1 MKSEVE
7 KKSHTIDVISDV
19 VCPWCFIGKR
29 NLEAALASWRQENPG
44 EETPQVR
51 WHAFQLNPGLAQE
64 GIPRERYVAE
74 KFGGPERAK
83 EIYAR
88 VARAGSQAGIDFR
101 FDAIQRQPNTVDAHR
116 LIHRADAAG
125 VQDKMVEALF
135 RGYFLDAVDLTNRDN
150 LVDLASGA
158 GLDREEI
165 AAYLAGEQDRL
176 LIENAD
182 HRART
187 IGVQGVPFFIFDQ
200 KYAVSG
206 AQPPEVLLDILY
218 KAREDI
224 AAAPQ

>member
-1 MKSEVE
+1 ML
-7 KKSHTIDVISDV
+7 IDVISDV

-29 NLEAALASWRQENPG
+29 NLEAALRTWNQQNPG
-44 EETPQVR
+44 EESPRVR
-51 WHAFQLNPGLAQE
+51 WHPFQLNPGLPQE

-88 VARAGSQAGIDFR
+88 VANAGRQAGIEFR

-116 LIHRADAAG
+116 LIHVSEDEG
-125 VQDKMVEALF
+125 LQDMMVETLF
-135 RGYFLDAVDLTNRDN
+135 RSYFLDAADLTSKEK
-150 LVDLASGA
+150 LVD
-158 GLDREEI
+158 I
-165 AAYLAGEQDRL
+165 AADAGMARQKIETYLESDADRL

-206 AQPPEVLLDILY
+206 AQPPEVLVDVMR
-218 KAREDI
+218 KVRDEV
-224 AAAPQ
+224 AAPPQ